1 MEDSVSA
8 ASPVVTHVPVPNVP
22 QQLPSTPEPLNLA
35 MSGLVMIETIPKKI
49 KQIEVIAAEEPAQPK
64 QRRERSIPPPE
75 VELDPL
81 VQIETHK

>member
-1 MEDSVSA
+1 MKDSVPA

-22 QQLPSTPEPLNLA
+22 QQPPSTPEPLNLA
-35 MSGLVMIETIPKKI
+35 MSGLVMIETIPKKT
-49 KQIEVIAAEEPAQPK
+49 KQIEIITSEEPTQPK

-75 VELDPL
+75 AEHDPL